1 MKKIAF
7 LLLLCTT
14 AVSYGQSSQRARNYL
29 DEVNKKIAS
38 YSTISIDFHYAQ
50 IDGKSGDVNQETDGH
65 IDLKENLYRL
75 SFMDMTRIFDGK
87 KIYTISDEDK
97 EVTISKY
104 DPKKIDNA
112 LPLQI
117 LTFYKEGYDLQ
128 WDISQTVKGKE
139 IQYIKLIPLDKK
151 SGIKE
156 VLVGVD
162 HATKQIYTKIQV
174 NKNGSKSVLTV
185 KSFQTNQSMSKN
197 HFTFTSADYST
208 YYINNID

>member
-1 MKKIAF
+1 MKKIVV
-7 LLLLCTT
+7 LLVTCT
-14 AVSYGQSSQRARNYL
+14 AMFGYGQTSQRARNYL

-38 YSTISIDFHYAQ
+38 YTTISIDFHYSQ
-50 IDGKSGDVNQETDGH
+50 IDGKSGDINQETDGH

-87 KIYTISDEDK
+87 KIYTISEEDK
-97 EVTISKY
+97 EVTVSKY
-104 DPKKIDNA
+104 DPNKIDNA

-117 LTFYKEGYDLQ
+117 LTFYKSGYDLQ
-128 WDISQTVKGKE
+128 WDIAQNIKGKE
-139 IQYIKLIPLDKK
+139 IQYIKLIPTDKK

-162 HATKQIYTKIQV
+162 HATKQIYNKIQV

-185 KSFQTNQSMSKN
+185 KSFKTNQSLSKN
-197 HFTFTSADYST
+197 HFTFTNADYPN